1 MTTDKFIWKDE
12 YSVKVQLIDE
22 QHQIFFQITNRILD
36 FVNQPE
42 ISQRREA
49 LTDLLND
56 LENYALY
63 HLGTEEE
70 YFNQF
75 HYEGAADHIAAHD
88 QYRSV
93 MKKMFNKARQE
104 SSDVSVSAKEA
115 AEYAGNWLT
124 KHILVM
130 DKGYTESF
138 RSHGME

>member
-1 MTTDKFIWKDE
+1 MTIDKFIWKDE

-42 ISQRREA
+42 ISQRRES
-49 LTDLLND
+49 LISLLND

-75 HYEGAADHIAAHD
+75 NYEGATDHIAVHD
-88 QYRSV
+88 RYRSV

-104 SSDVSVSAKEA
+104 SSDVNVLAKEA
-115 AEYAGNWLT
+115 AEYAGNWLA
-124 KHILVM
+124 KHILVL
-130 DKGYTESF
+130 DKGYTKSF